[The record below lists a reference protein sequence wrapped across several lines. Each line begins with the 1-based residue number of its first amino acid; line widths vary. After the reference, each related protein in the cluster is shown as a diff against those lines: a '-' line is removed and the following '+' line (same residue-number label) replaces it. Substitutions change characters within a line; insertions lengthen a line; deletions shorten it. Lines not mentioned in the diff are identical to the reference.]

1 MTVLQVTVEVGLK
14 EPILVLAGV
23 NLVKMVLEQLQMEI
37 YLLVKVTQELLLT
50 IGGNLRQLA
59 LAEMLKI
66 KKTLQQ
72 VGDLE
77 SVAVVVQVE
86 AGELVLL
93 HLVEGIFIFI
103 DHFDTLFFFYP
114 VVIWRKNCGNFYPV
128 AI

>member
-14 EPILVLAGV
+14 EPILVLAEV

-50 IGGNLRQLA
+50 IGGNLRLLL
-59 LAEMLKI
+59 LAEMSKI

-72 VGDLE
+72 EVAGDLE

-103 DHFDTLFFFYP
+103 DHFDTLFFYP
-114 VVIWRKNCGNFYPV
+114 VVI
-128 AI
+128 